1 MPKKGK
7 PKAQATDV
15 NNAATADAGAVANA
29 PRGKKPKKV
38 YE

>member
-1 MPKKGK
+1 MAKKGK
-7 PKAQATDV
+7 PKAQANVDNATTTD
-15 NNAATADAGAVANA
+15 TGTVANM